1 MNEEIQRI
9 VTELLPVVRQ
19 VSDDQVTRL
28 ALAIQDARRTFV
40 MGEGRTG
47 LIMRAFAAR
56 LAQLAFPAYVIGET
70 TTPEIGAGDLLIA
83 ANGSGDLPVT
93 LLVAEQ
99 ARLAGARVAGLTVV
113 ATSPLAQVADIDL
126 VLPGVVR
133 GQPGSAQPFSAL
145 FQQVLWIY
153 LDAVAMRLAAGG
165 NNPAPRRGQE

>member
-9 VTELLPVVRQ
+9 LAELLPVVRQ

-47 LIMRAFAAR
+47 LIVRAFAAR

-70 TTPEIGAGDLLIA
+70 TTPEVGAGDLLIA
-83 ANGSGDLPVT
+83 ANGSGDFPIT
-93 LLVAEQ
+93 LLVAQQ
-99 ARLAGARVAGLTVV
+99 AQTVGARVAGLTAV
-113 ATSPLAQVADIDL
+113 AASSLAQVADLDV

-145 FQQVLWIY
+145 FQQVLWVY
-153 LDAVAMRLAAGG
+153 LDAVALRLAAEG
-165 NNPAPRRGQE
+165 NSPAPRRGQE